1 MIAELNPSTKDK
13 PLKGD
18 FTITG
23 LDLNIFQ
30 PFIAQLEQLTG
41 KINGFANNSG
51 TLSKPYITG
60 KIKLID
66 GNMSG
71 DIPTSLEK
79 VPIAAAIEGESLKV
93 NGDWHSG
100 SNGYGTVTG
109 IIAWSKELDVNLSMQ
124 TDKLPVIV
132 APYA

>member
-1 MIAELNPSTKDK
+1 MIAELDPSTQNK

-23 LDLNIFQ
+23 LHLNIFQ
-30 PFIAQLEQLTG
+30 PFIAQLEQLTV
-41 KINGFANNSG
+41 KINGFANISS
-51 TLSKPYITG
+51 TLTKPYITD

-71 DIPTSLEK
+71 DIPISLEK
-79 VPIAAAIEGESLKV
+79 VPIAAAIESESLKV

-109 IIAWSKELDVNLSMQ
+109 I
-124 TDKLPVIV
+124 V
-132 APYA
+132 A